1 LSTMPKETLTLK
13 RIFHF
18 WIPLA
23 ATWFMMAVE
32 GPFLAAV
39 IARLTDPKFNLAA
52 YGVAF
57 SFAVL
62 MESPIIM
69 IMSAS
74 NALVKDRDSFLKL
87 RNFTYVLNGVI
98 TVVMI
103 IFLLPSVFNFITI
116 QLIGL
121 PENVSRLTHYAC
133 IVLLPWPAAIG
144 YRRFYQGILVSSHL
158 PKRVA
163 YGTVVRLSSM
173 AITALICYW
182 FFNLTGAV
190 VGTMALSLG
199 VMAEA
204 AASKFM
210 AKKSVNRLLL
220 KKSKE
225 KSLSYRFISTFYFPL
240 ALTSILS
247 LSVQPMVTFFIG
259 HSRMALESLA
269 VLPVINSLVFIF
281 RCTGFSFQE
290 VAIALFGENNEF
302 YKPLRNFAVLLG
314 LIVTAGLSFV
324 AFTPLSFLWFHKV
337 SGLSLELT
345 RFANLPTKIVSI
357 MPGLV
362 VLLSFQRALLVNNRK
377 TKPITVA
384 TVIEVV
390 TIITILPFTID
401 FFGIVGAVAAAMALI
416 IGRFLANSYLVIPV
430 LQVLKKGRQR

>member
-1 LSTMPKETLTLK
+1 MPKETLTLK

-23 ATWFMMAVE
+23 ATWFMMAAE

-39 IARLTDPKFNLAA
+39 IARLTDPKYNLAA

-57 SFAVL
+57 SFAIL
-62 MESPIIM
+62 IESPIIM

-103 IFLLPSVFNFITI
+103 IFLLPLVFNFITI
-116 QLIGL
+116 KLIGL

-190 VGTMALSLG
+190 VGAMALSLG
-199 VMAEA
+199 VVAEA
-204 AASKFM
+204 VASKLM
-210 AKKSVNRLLL
+210 AQKSVNRLLL

-225 KSLSYRFISTFYFPL
+225 ESLSYRFISAFYFPL

-247 LSVQPMVTFFIG
+247 LSIQPMVTFFIG

-314 LIVTAGLSFV
+314 LIVTAGLFFV
-324 AFTPLSFLWFHKV
+324 AFTPMSFLWFNKV

-345 RFANLPTKIVSI
+345 VFANLPTKIVSI

-362 VLLSFQRALLVNNRK
+362 VLLSFQRAFLVNNRK
-377 TKPITVA
+377 TKPITAA

-390 TIITILPFTID
+390 AIITILLFAID
-401 FFGIVGAVAAAMALI
+401 FFGIVGAVAAALSLI

-430 LQVLKKGRQR
+430 LQVLKKGKHG

>member
-1 LSTMPKETLTLK
+1 MSTMPEETLTLK

-23 ATWFMMAVE
+23 ATWFMMAAE

-39 IARLTDPKFNLAA
+39 IARLTDPKYNLAA

-57 SFAVL
+57 SFAIL
-62 MESPIIM
+62 IESPIIM

-103 IFLLPSVFNFITI
+103 IFLLPLVFNFITI
-116 QLIGL
+116 KLIGL

-190 VGTMALSLG
+190 VGAMALSLG
-199 VMAEA
+199 VVAEA
-204 AASKFM
+204 VASKLM
-210 AKKSVNRLLL
+210 AQKSVNRLLL

-225 KSLSYRFISTFYFPL
+225 ESLSYRFISAFYFPL

-247 LSVQPMVTFFIG
+247 LSIQPMVTFFIG

-314 LIVTAGLSFV
+314 LIVTAGLFFV
-324 AFTPLSFLWFHKV
+324 AFTPMSFLWFNKV

-345 RFANLPTKIVSI
+345 VFANLPTKIVSI

-362 VLLSFQRALLVNNRK
+362 VLLSFQRAFLVNNRK

-390 TIITILPFTID
+390 AIITILLFAID
-401 FFGIVGAVAAAMALI
+401 FFGIVGAVAAALSLI

-430 LQVLKKGRQR
+430 LQVLKKGKHG

>member
-1 LSTMPKETLTLK
+1 LSTMPEETLTLK

-57 SFAVL
+57 SFAIL

-87 RNFTYVLNGVI
+87 RNFTYLLNGVI

-204 AASKFM
+204 VASKFM

-225 KSLSYRFISTFYFPL
+225 KSLSYRFISAFYFPL

-247 LSVQPMVTFFIG
+247 LSVQPMLTFFIG

-314 LIVTAGLSFV
+314 IIVTAGLFFV

-390 TIITILPFTID
+390 AIITILLFTID

-430 LQVLKKGRQR
+430 LQVLKKGRHG

>member
-1 LSTMPKETLTLK
+1 MPKETLTLK

-23 ATWFMMAVE
+23 ATWFMMAAE

-39 IARLTDPKFNLAA
+39 IARLTDPKYNLAA

-57 SFAVL
+57 SFAIL
-62 MESPIIM
+62 IESPIIM

-103 IFLLPSVFNFITI
+103 IFLLPLVFNFITI
-116 QLIGL
+116 KLIGL

-190 VGTMALSLG
+190 VGAMALSLG
-199 VMAEA
+199 VVAEA
-204 AASKFM
+204 VASKLM
-210 AKKSVNRLLL
+210 AQKSVNRLLL

-225 KSLSYRFISTFYFPL
+225 ESLSYRFISAFYFPL

-247 LSVQPMVTFFIG
+247 LSIQPMVTFFIG

-314 LIVTAGLSFV
+314 LIVTAGLFFV
-324 AFTPLSFLWFHKV
+324 AFTPMSFLWFNKV

-345 RFANLPTKIVSI
+345 VFANLPTKIVSI

-362 VLLSFQRALLVNNRK
+362 VLLSFQRAFLVNNRK

-390 TIITILPFTID
+390 AIITILLFAID
-401 FFGIVGAVAAAMALI
+401 FFGIVGAVAAALSLI

-430 LQVLKKGRQR
+430 LQVLKKGKHG

>member
-1 LSTMPKETLTLK
+1 LSTMDGQRLTFK
-13 RIFHF
+13 KIFHF
-18 WIPLA
+18 WTPLA

-39 IARLTDPKFNLAA
+39 IARLVDPKYNLAA

-74 NALVKDRDSFLKL
+74 NALVKDRNSFLKL
-87 RNFTYVLNGVI
+87 RNFTYVLNGII
-98 TVVMI
+98 TVGML
-103 IFLLPSVFNFITI
+103 IFLLPAVFNFITLR
-116 QLIGL
+116 LIGL

-163 YGTVVRLSSM
+163 YGTVIRLSSM
-173 AITALICYW
+173 ATTALICYG

-190 VGTMALSLG
+190 VGALALTLG

-204 AASKFM
+204 VASKLM
-210 AKKSVNRLLL
+210 ARKSVNHLLL

-225 KSLSYRFISTFYFPL
+225 KSLSYRFISAFYFPL
-240 ALTSILS
+240 ALTSILG
-247 LSVQPMVTFFIG
+247 LAVQPMVTFFIG

-281 RCTGFSFQE
+281 RSTGFSFQE

-345 RFANLPTKIVSI
+345 RFTNLPTRIMSI
-357 MPGLV
+357 MPGLM
-362 VLLSFQRALLVNNRK
+362 VLLSFQRALLVNNKK
-377 TKPITVA
+377 TKPITIA
-384 TVIEVV
+384 TIIEVV
-390 TIITILPFTID
+390 AIIAVLLFTID
-401 FFGIVGAVAAAMALI
+401 FFGIVGAIAAALSLI
-416 IGRFLANSYLVIPV
+416 IGRLLANGYLFIPAF
-430 LQVLKKGRQR
+430 QVLRNKKQV